1 MTNTAQALNQFW
13 NGFGIPAYTSDTVPD
28 EQELP
33 YIVYNLTET
42 DPLESKSHYAQVFY
56 RSTSNTAL
64 LAKVDEILAAF
75 HNSGNSIRLECSGG
89 YVVLRNPTVQ
99 MLTDQVP
106 EIRYAYI
113 DMQLNCYHL

>member
-1 MTNTAQALNQFW
+1 MTNTAAALNEFW
-13 NGFGIPAYTSDTVPD
+13 NSFQIPAYTSDSVPD
-28 EQELP
+28 GQDLP

-42 DPLESKSHYAQVFY
+42 DPLGSKSHYAQVFY
-56 RSTSNTAL
+56 YTTSNTEL
-64 LAKVDEILAAF
+64 LTKVDEILAVF

-99 MLTDQVP
+99 MLTDKVP

-113 DMQLNCYHL
+113 EMQLNCYHL